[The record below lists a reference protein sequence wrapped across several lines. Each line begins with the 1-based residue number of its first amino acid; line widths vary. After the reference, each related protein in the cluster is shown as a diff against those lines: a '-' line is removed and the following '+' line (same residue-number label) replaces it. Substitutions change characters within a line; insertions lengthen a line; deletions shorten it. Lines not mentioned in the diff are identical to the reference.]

1 MCCVPNALAIAP
13 FLLLAILSARLPAQA
28 EVPDQSGP
36 ANSEQLETFDTT
48 WRIIDQSHFEPNIK
62 DVDLES
68 VRDEFRPKAAAAAN
82 VHELREV
89 IEGMLERLGHSH
101 MGLIPLETARSLS
114 TDQED
119 LGNGEGLPDA
129 KAGDGEPGFELRL
142 LNGQAIVTRVDPGGP
157 AAKAGV
163 KPGWIIKAIDG
174 EEVSDALPAWIPTI
188 ETHRAQYLAWNVI
201 RTRLLGRPGSSLAVK
216 FETGEEQVTL
226 RIERRHETGQPSRLG
241 YLPPFYSRF
250 EKRMLKCEDR
260 QFGFIRFNLWM
271 IPVVSEFDRAIDEF
285 RSADGMIIDLRG
297 NLGGIGG
304 MVLGV
309 SGHFLDERI
318 SLGTLRMRGTE
329 LSFFANPRRVNTAGE
344 QVVPYAG
351 PLAIL
356 IDGMTLSAAEIF
368 AGGMQA
374 IGRARLFGERS
385 GGQALPAIWSRLPN
399 GDLLYHAFGD
409 FVTANGTRLE
419 VRGVIPDEAVPLA
432 REDLL
437 AGHDAPLM
445 AAMKWIREQRGKQT
459 NPKHSGEN

>member
-1 MCCVPNALAIAP
+1 
-13 FLLLAILSARLPAQA
+13 
-28 EVPDQSGP
+28 
-36 ANSEQLETFDTT
+36 
-48 WRIIDQSHFEPNIK
+48 
-62 DVDLES
+62 
-68 VRDEFRPKAAAAAN
+68 
-82 VHELREV
+82 
-89 IEGMLERLGHSH
+89 
-101 MGLIPLETARSLS
+101 
-114 TDQED
+114 
-119 LGNGEGLPDA
+119 
-129 KAGDGEPGFELRL
+129 
-142 LNGQAIVTRVDPGGP
+142 
-157 AAKAGV
+157 V

-174 EEVSDALPAWIPTI
+174 EEVSDALPASIPTI

-329 LSFFANPRRVNTAGE
+329 LNFFANPRRVNTAGE